1 MQEMREI
8 PAIVTEKIVIKISNF
23 HTFGGGTSLVMSLAN
38 RRTDLHVLN
47 NFSSSIDK
55 ASFKKN
61 SMSLG
66 LVVLEEKLF
75 TRTPQ
80 SDDIKM
86 SFVNFQKPKKT
97 QCKNHT

>member
-8 PAIVTEKIVIKISNF
+8 PAIVTEKIVIKCWKF

-38 RRTDLHVLN
+38 RRTDLHALN
-47 NFSSSIDK
+47 SFSSSIDK
-55 ASFKKN
+55 VSFKKN

-75 TRTPQ
+75 TCTWTRTPQ
-80 SDDIKM
+80 SDAIM
-86 SFVNFQKPKKT
+86 SAD
-97 QCKNHT
+97 